1 MAKIKIKKKAG
12 ITAALAMASAGL
24 FLGANNES
32 EDQAPTS
39 GTPIIQTVDD
49 THNAQPYYEG
59 DFTKPSETTV
69 ELDQALIRAQNERE
83 ALEKRTA
90 ELEEE
95 NQITSAAHLRQIKKN
110 KDLEAENTELIGML
124 EEQGSVLF
132 EAQQELIQQK
142 EELAQ
147 LNSDREKLLEKC
159 TLLEEELKIT
169 EASLLHQAGEN
180 LKKGKQTRTSDE
192 TLAITEAS
200 LLNQSAENLKKQ
212 KKIQQLKEE
221 LAITEASLLNQA
233 GNNLKKQEKIAQLKE
248 ELAITEASLLNQ
260 AGENLKKQTKIDQLK
275 EELTITNLSLLNQSR
290 AVLEKEKAIK
300 KKETEITAL
309 KEELAITNASLQ
321 HQAAEN
327 IKKGKQIQSL
337 EQDLIE
343 QGAVLFETGNQLL
356 KAQEDLSH
364 SIEERETLKQKA
376 AQLELQ
382 LKQAEE
388 EALKRANTTVE
399 QAKQI
404 NALKFELLNTNK
416 KLITSMK
423 EQLQLNEK
431 ISTLQEQLDI
441 VSQAHQRRT
450 AEAEQVKKENKG
462 LKQQL
467 EKIKAENKL
476 ATTNVPFNPFNYVE
490 SGQKMG
496 VAIYTQLLEDGTE
509 IIKGVE
515 SCTIGSGGYSGCDFS
530 YASSGDTKSH
540 EHFRDNIH
548 VTRAT
553 GSSRV
558 IAVNA
563 DGKFQKWER
572 GEYSPDEHYEKV
584 IRLTGNGKP
593 ITAIRVQEQTDGTY
607 KYLSESNKGV
617 LKQAMERLEAGTKAT
632 YFVNRYNSVSRER

>member
-1 MAKIKIKKKAG
+1 MAKIRIKKRAG
-12 ITAALAMASAGL
+12 VTATLAMASAGL
-24 FLGANNES
+24 LLGTNNES

-39 GTPIIQTVDD
+39 GTPIVQTAEE
-49 THNAQPYYEG
+49 THTAQPYYEG
-59 DFTKPSETTV
+59 DFTKTAETTV
-69 ELDQALIRAQNERE
+69 KLDQALTRTQTERN
-83 ALEKRTA
+83 ALEQKTA
-90 ELEEE
+90 ELEQE
-95 NQITSAAHLRQIKKN
+95 NKITSAAHLRQVKRN

-142 EELAQ
+142 EELAKM
-147 LNSDREKLLEKC
+147 NAEREQLLEKC
-159 TLLEEELKIT
+159 TLLEEELQIT

-180 LKKGKQTRTSDE
+180 LKNRKQAQTPN
-192 TLAITEAS
+192 EA
-200 LLNQSAENLKKQ
+200 LE
-212 KKIQQLKEE
+212 
-221 LAITEASLLNQA
+221 
-233 GNNLKKQEKIAQLKE
+233 
-248 ELAITEASLLNQ
+248 ITEASLLNQ
-260 AGENLKKQTKIDQLK
+260 AGENLKKQKKIQQLK
-275 EELTITNLSLLNQSR
+275 EELEITEASLLNQAGNNLEKQEKINQLKEELQITEASLLNQSR
-290 AVLEKEKAIK
+290 SVLEKEKAIK
-300 KKETEITAL
+300 KKETEITRL
-309 KEELAITNASLQ
+309 KEELEITNASLL

-356 KAQEDLSH
+356 KAQEELSH
-364 SIEERETLKQKA
+364 SIAEKEALKQKA
-376 AQLELQ
+376 TQLELQ
-382 LKQAEE
+382 LKKAEE
-388 EALKRANTTVE
+388 EALKRTNTTVE

-404 NALKFELLNTNK
+404 NALKLELLNTNK
-416 KLITSMK
+416 KLIGSMK

-431 ISTLQEQLDI
+431 ITVLQEQLDI

-450 AEAEQVKKENKG
+450 VEAEQVKKENKG

-476 ATTNVPFNPFNYVE
+476 ATNDAPFNPFNYVE

-515 SCTIGSGGYSGCDFS
+515 SCTIGTGGYSGCDFS

-548 VTRAT
+548 VTRAS

-572 GEYSPDEHYEKV
+572 GEYSPDEYYEKV
-584 IRLTGNGKP
+584 IRLGGSDKP
-593 ITAIRVQEQTDGTY
+593 ITAIRVQEQTDGSY
-607 KYLSESNKGV
+607 KYFAESNKGV

-632 YFVNRYNSVSRER
+632 YFVSRYNSVSRER